1 MFWADQYLVSNLLD
15 VSEISLKFFTVMFQN
30 KCSVSMKS
38 QKGQKSNRFFTKFK
52 FYCYDTQIFLIE
64 KDQTFIF

>member
-1 MFWADQYLVSNLLD
+1 
-15 VSEISLKFFTVMFQN
+15 
-30 KCSVSMKS
+30 MKS